1 LCPACPICP
10 GFLSA
15 IRKWRIYTRIVD
27 PGHHGHHGHTQLYSK
42 LYILEQH
49 PTNSSKIITML
60 LFWNH
65 LPQTFDLLLEKMGKE
80 IIQKKRKKNHEKP

>member
-1 LCPACPICP
+1 
-10 GFLSA
+10 
-15 IRKWRIYTRIVD
+15 
-27 PGHHGHHGHTQLYSK
+27 
-42 LYILEQH
+42 
-49 PTNSSKIITML
+49 ML